1 MFDRELILR
10 RISKIEDKMLVS
22 KLMDKAIKASHT
34 GKFVF
39 SDFLDPYQK
48 RLIDKVFCSIDLID
62 YKYNGGYQGAE
73 REIMVFCP
81 KNMSLD
87 DHTYIKM
94 PLKVIEISLR
104 NMNSLTHRDF
114 LGALMGL
121 GIKREKVGDILLE
134 EDVASIIAINDIAD
148 FIRFNLFKIGSI
160 KVDAEI
166 KDIEEIRSPQQ
177 KLKEIKGTVA
187 SMRLDCIASAG
198 FGISRSKIAEYIK
211 AEKVSINWEK
221 TVSLTKEVKEGDTIS
236 IRGKG
241 RVILDSIGGATKKGR
256 ISVLLKKLI

>member
-1 MFDRELILR
+1 MN
-10 RISKIEDKMLVS
+10 KIEDKMLVS
-22 KLMDKAIKASHT
+22 KLMDKAIKANHT
-34 GKFVF
+34 GKIAF

-48 RLIDKVFCSIDLID
+48 KVIDMAFGSHELID

-81 KNMSLD
+81 KNMSSD
-87 DHTYIKM
+87 DYTYIKT
-94 PLKVIEISLR
+94 PLNLVELNLK
-104 NMNSLTHRDF
+104 NMNNLSHRDF

-134 EDVASIIAINDIAD
+134 EDIASVIVISDIAD
-148 FIRFNLFKIGSI
+148 FIKYNLFKIGNS

-166 KDIEEIRSPQQ
+166 KDIEEIRNPLK
-177 KLKEIKGTVA
+177 KLKEIKSTVA

-211 AEKVSINWEK
+211 AEKVNVNWEK

-236 IRGKG
+236 IRGRG
-241 RVILDSIGGATKKGR
+241 RVVLDSVGGVTKKGR
-256 ISVLLKKLI
+256 ISVLLKKLL